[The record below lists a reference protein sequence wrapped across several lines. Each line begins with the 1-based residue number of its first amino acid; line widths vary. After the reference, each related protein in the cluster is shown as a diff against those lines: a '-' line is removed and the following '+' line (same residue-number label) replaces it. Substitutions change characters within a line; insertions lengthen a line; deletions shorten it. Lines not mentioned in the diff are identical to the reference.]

1 MLTEKRKRRDRDD
14 RAYVQPRSIGPGR
27 MIGARRAG
35 THSPFAIRSYRFQWS
50 ADLMTSWAFEME
62 TLILGWYIVVKTE
75 SVLLVTV
82 FGSLQFLG
90 TLIAPFFGLAG
101 DAFGHR
107 NVMCLMRAA
116 YALLAA
122 VLAALLVTDTL
133 TPLLALVVAGLAGL
147 VRPSDMGIRNVLIGE
162 TMPEDRLTSA
172 IGLSRITSDLARV
185 GGALAGASIVAMLGM
200 AQAYGMV
207 VCFYV
212 LGMLLTLGVSATRSV
227 DHAAK
232 VAVPSPLR
240 GLWEAAQAVWQAPP
254 QLAAMLMAF
263 LINLTAYP
271 FTLGL
276 LPYVARDI
284 YGTTQ
289 AGLGYLVAA
298 VAGGG
303 ILASLIVSRMGRAAQ
318 PARMMLVF
326 SVVWHGL
333 VILFG
338 QIDSLPGGLIVLPL
352 IGVTQMLCLLPM
364 SVLLLRGTPPALRG
378 RVMGM
383 RTLAVYGLPIGLLCS
398 GPLIGRLGFATTT
411 AIYGVVGIIATLL
424 VLGAWRT
431 HLWPKA
437 APGNA
442 G

>member
-1 MLTEKRKRRDRDD
+1 MTRKDYGNHRQLRLGRH
-14 RAYVQPRSIGPGR
+14 RSMAVPDW
-27 MIGARRAG
+27 MPAQ
-35 THSPFAIRSYRFQWS
+35 SPFAIRSYRFQWS

-62 TLILGWYIVVKTE
+62 TLILGWYIVVQTN

-101 DAFGHR
+101 DAVGHR

-122 VLAALLVTDTL
+122 VLAALLLTDML
-133 TPLLALVVAGLAGL
+133 TPALALVIAGIAGLI
-147 VRPSDMGIRNVLIGE
+147 RPSDMGIRNVLIGE

-172 IGLSRITSDLARV
+172 IGLSRITSDSARV
-185 GGALAGASIVAMLGM
+185 CGALAGASIVAILGM
-200 AQAYGMV
+200 GQAYLMV
-207 VCFYV
+207 VVFYA
-212 LGMLLTLGVSATRSV
+212 LGVLLTLGVSATR
-227 DHAAK
+227 AADQGPM
-232 VAVPSPLR
+232 VAASSPLR

-276 LPYVARDI
+276 LPYVARDV
-284 YGTTQ
+284 YGANQ
-289 AGLGYLVAA
+289 AGLGYLIAA

-303 ILASLIVSRMGRAAQ
+303 IVASLIISRMGRAAR

-326 SVVWHGL
+326 SIVWHGL
-333 VILFG
+333 VMLFG
-338 QIDSLPGGLIVLPL
+338 QVDSLPGGLLLLPL
-352 IGVTQMLCLLPM
+352 IGIAQMLCLLPM
-364 SVLLLRGTPPALRG
+364 SVLLLRGAPAALRG
-378 RVMGM
+378 RIMGM
-383 RTLAVYGLPIGLLCS
+383 RTLAVYGLPLGLLCS
-398 GPLIGRLGFATTT
+398 GPLIDHWGFPATT
-411 AIYGVVGIIATLL
+411 AAYGTIGILATLL
-424 VLGAWRT
+424 VLGIWRS
-431 HLWPKA
+431 HLWPKH
-437 APGNA
+437 APGNT

>member
-1 MLTEKRKRRDRDD
+1 MT
-14 RAYVQPRSIGPGR
+14 A
-27 MIGARRAG
+27 MRRAP
-35 THSPFAIRSYRFQWS
+35 TRSPFAIRSYRFQWP

-62 TLILGWYIVVKTE
+62 TLILGWYIVVQTE
-75 SVLLVTV
+75 SVLLVTL

-107 NVMCLMRAA
+107 NLMCLMRGA

-122 VLAALLVTDTL
+122 VLTALVLTDTL

-147 VRPSDMGIRNVLIGE
+147 IRPSDMGIRNVLIGE

-172 IGLSRITSDLARV
+172 IGLSRTTSDLARV
-185 GGALAGASIVAMLGM
+185 GGALAGASIVAVLGM

-207 VCFYV
+207 VLFYA
-212 LGMLLTLGVSATRSV
+212 LGVLLTLGVGATRAV
-227 DHAAK
+227 QQGIVAA
-232 VAVPSPLR
+232 APSPLR

-276 LPYVARDI
+276 LPYVARDV

-289 AGLGYLVAA
+289 AGLGYLIAA

-303 ILASLIVSRMGRAAQ
+303 IVASLLISRMGRAAQ
-318 PARMMLVF
+318 PARMMLIF
-326 SVVWHGL
+326 SVIWHGL

-338 QIDSLPGGLIVLPL
+338 QIDSLLGGLLLLPL
-352 IGVTQMLCLLPM
+352 IGISQMLCLLPM
-364 SVLLLRGTPPALRG
+364 AVLLLRGTPPALRG
-378 RVMGM
+378 RIMGM
-383 RTLAVYGLPIGLLCS
+383 RTLAVYGLPIGLLCA
-398 GPLIGRLGFATTT
+398 GPLIDKLGFPATT
-411 AIYGVVGIIATLL
+411 AIYGSAGIIATLL
-424 VLGAWRT
+424 VMGAWRS
-431 HLWPKA
+431 HLWPKN
-437 APGNA
+437 APGNV

>member
-1 MLTEKRKRRDRDD
+1 MT
-14 RAYVQPRSIGPGR
+14 A
-27 MIGARRAG
+27 MRRAP
-35 THSPFAIRSYRFQWS
+35 TRSPFAIRSYRFQWP

-62 TLILGWYIVVKTE
+62 TLILGWYIVVQTE
-75 SVLLVTV
+75 SVLLVTL

-107 NVMCLMRAA
+107 NLMCLMRGA

-122 VLAALLVTDTL
+122 VLTALVLTDTL

-147 VRPSDMGIRNVLIGE
+147 IRPSDMGIRNVLIGE

-172 IGLSRITSDLARV
+172 IGLSRTTSDLARV
-185 GGALAGASIVAMLGM
+185 GGALAGASIVAVLGM

-207 VCFYV
+207 VLFYA
-212 LGMLLTLGVSATRSV
+212 LGVLLTLGVGATRAV
-227 DHAAK
+227 QQGIVAA
-232 VAVPSPLR
+232 APSPLR

-276 LPYVARDI
+276 LPYVARDV

-289 AGLGYLVAA
+289 AGLGYLIAA

-303 ILASLIVSRMGRAAQ
+303 IVASLLISRMGRAAQ
-318 PARMMLVF
+318 PARMMLIF
-326 SVVWHGL
+326 SVIWHGL
-333 VILFG
+333 VILCG
-338 QIDSLPGGLIVLPL
+338 QIDSLLGGLLLLPL
-352 IGVTQMLCLLPM
+352 IGISQMLCLLPM
-364 SVLLLRGTPPALRG
+364 AVLLLRGTPPALRG
-378 RVMGM
+378 RIMGM
-383 RTLAVYGLPIGLLCS
+383 RTLAVYGLPIGLLCA
-398 GPLIGRLGFATTT
+398 GPLIDKLGFPATT
-411 AIYGVVGIIATLL
+411 AIYGSAGIIATLL
-424 VLGAWRT
+424 VMGAWRS
-431 HLWPKA
+431 HLWPKN
-437 APGNA
+437 APGNV

>member
-1 MLTEKRKRRDRDD
+1 
-14 RAYVQPRSIGPGR
+14 
-27 MIGARRAG
+27 
-35 THSPFAIRSYRFQWS
+35 
-50 ADLMTSWAFEME
+50 MTSWAFEME
-62 TLILGWYIVVKTE
+62 TLILGWYIVVQTE

-107 NVMCLMRAA
+107 NVMCLMRGA
-116 YALLAA
+116 YALLAT
-122 VLAALLVTDTL
+122 VLVALVLTDTL

-147 VRPSDMGIRNVLIGE
+147 IRPSDMGIRSVLIGE

-172 IGLSRITSDLARV
+172 IGLSRITADLARV
-185 GGALAGASIVAMLGM
+185 GGALAGASIVAVLGM

-207 VCFYV
+207 VLFYA
-212 LGMLLTLGVSATRSV
+212 LGVLLTLGVSTAR
-227 DHAAK
+227 AAEQGN
-232 VAVPSPLR
+232 VAAALSPLR
-240 GLWEAAQAVWQAPP
+240 GLWEAAQAVWQAPQ

-276 LPYVARDI
+276 LPYVARDV

-298 VAGGG
+298 VAAGG

-318 PARMMLVF
+318 PARMMLIF

-333 VILFG
+333 IILFG
-338 QIDSLPGGLIVLPL
+338 QINSLPGGLLLLPL
-352 IGVTQMLCLLPM
+352 IGIAQMLCLLPM
-364 SVLLLRGTPPALRG
+364 AVLLLRGTPPALRG
-378 RVMGM
+378 RIMGM

-398 GPLIGRLGFATTT
+398 GPLIDQLGFLATT
-411 AIYGVVGIIATLL
+411 AIYGAAGIIATLL
-424 VLGAWRT
+424 VLGAWRS
-431 HLWPKA
+431 HLWPKN
-437 APGNA
+437 APGNI

>member
-1 MLTEKRKRRDRDD
+1 M
-14 RAYVQPRSIGPGR
+14 
-27 MIGARRAG
+27 RRAP
-35 THSPFAIRSYRFQWS
+35 TRSPFAIRSYRFQWP

-62 TLILGWYIVVKTE
+62 TLILGWYIVVQTE
-75 SVLLVTV
+75 SVLLVTL

-107 NVMCLMRAA
+107 NLMCLMRGA

-122 VLAALLVTDTL
+122 VLTALVLTDTL

-147 VRPSDMGIRNVLIGE
+147 IRPSDMGIRNVLIGE

-172 IGLSRITSDLARV
+172 IGLSRTTSDLARV
-185 GGALAGASIVAMLGM
+185 GGALAGASIVAVLGM

-207 VCFYV
+207 VLFYA
-212 LGMLLTLGVSATRSV
+212 LGVLLTLGVGATRAV
-227 DHAAK
+227 QQGIVAA
-232 VAVPSPLR
+232 APSPLR

-276 LPYVARDI
+276 LPYVARDV

-289 AGLGYLVAA
+289 AGLGYLIAA

-303 ILASLIVSRMGRAAQ
+303 IVASLLISRMGRAAQ
-318 PARMMLVF
+318 PARMMLIF
-326 SVVWHGL
+326 SVIWHGL

-338 QIDSLPGGLIVLPL
+338 QIDSLLGGLLLLPL
-352 IGVTQMLCLLPM
+352 IGISQMLCLLPM
-364 SVLLLRGTPPALRG
+364 AVLLLRGTPPALRG
-378 RVMGM
+378 RIMGM
-383 RTLAVYGLPIGLLCS
+383 RTLAVYGLPIGLLCA
-398 GPLIGRLGFATTT
+398 GPLIDKLGFPATT
-411 AIYGVVGIIATLL
+411 AIYGSAGIIATLL
-424 VLGAWRT
+424 VMGAWRS
-431 HLWPKA
+431 HLWPKN
-437 APGNA
+437 APGNV

>member
-1 MLTEKRKRRDRDD
+1 MT
-14 RAYVQPRSIGPGR
+14 I
-27 MIGARRAG
+27 ARRVPAR
-35 THSPFAIRSYRFQWS
+35 SPFAIRSYRFQWS

-62 TLILGWYIVVKTE
+62 TLILGWYIMVQTG
-75 SVLLVTV
+75 SVLLVTL

-101 DAFGHR
+101 DAVGHR

-122 VLAALLVTDTL
+122 VLAALVLTDTL
-133 TPLLALVVAGLAGL
+133 TPMLALVIAGIAGLI
-147 VRPSDMGIRNVLIGE
+147 RPSDMGIRNVLIGE

-172 IGLSRITSDLARV
+172 IGLSRITSDSARV
-185 GGALAGASIVAMLGM
+185 CGALTGVSIVAFLGM
-200 AQAYGMV
+200 GQAYLMV
-207 VCFYV
+207 VLFYA
-212 LGMLLTLGVSATRSV
+212 LGMLLTLGVSATRTANQGPMV
-227 DHAAK
+227 AA
-232 VAVPSPLR
+232 ASPLR
-240 GLWEAAQAVWQAPP
+240 GLWEAAQSVWQAPP
-254 QLAAMLMAF
+254 QMAAMLMAF

-276 LPYVARDI
+276 LPYVARDV

-303 ILASLIVSRMGRAAQ
+303 IVASLIISRMGRAAQ

-326 SVVWHGL
+326 SVAWHGL

-338 QIDSLPGGLIVLPL
+338 QIDSLLGGLLLLPL
-352 IGVTQMLCLLPM
+352 IGITQMLCLLPM
-364 SVLLLRGTPPALRG
+364 SVLLLRGAPPALRG
-378 RVMGM
+378 RIMGM

-398 GPLIGRLGFATTT
+398 GPLIDRLGFPATT
-411 AIYGVVGIIATLL
+411 AIYGMVGIIVTLL

-431 HLWPKA
+431 HLWPKH
-437 APGNA
+437 APGNV

>member
-1 MLTEKRKRRDRDD
+1 MT
-14 RAYVQPRSIGPGR
+14 V
-27 MIGARRAG
+27 ARRVR

-62 TLILGWYIVVKTE
+62 TLILGWYIVVQTE
-75 SVLLVTV
+75 SVLLVTL

-107 NVMCLMRAA
+107 NVMCLMRGA

-122 VLAALLVTDTL
+122 VLAALVLTDTL
-133 TPLLALVVAGLAGL
+133 TPFLALLVAGLAGL
-147 VRPSDMGIRNVLIGE
+147 IRPSDMGTRNVLIGE

-172 IGLSRITSDLARV
+172 ISLSRITSDLARI
-185 GGALAGASIVAMLGM
+185 GGALAGASIVAVLGM
-200 AQAYGMV
+200 AQAYIMV
-207 VCFYV
+207 VLFYV
-212 LGMLLTLGVSATRSV
+212 LGMLLTLGVSATR
-227 DHAAK
+227 AAEQGI
-232 VAVPSPLR
+232 VAAAPSPLR

-284 YGTTQ
+284 YGASQ

-303 ILASLIVSRMGRAAQ
+303 ILASLLVSRMGRAAQ
-318 PARMMLVF
+318 PARMMLIF

-333 VILFG
+333 VVLFG
-338 QIDSLPGGLIVLPL
+338 QIDSLAGGLLLLPL
-352 IGVTQMLCLLPM
+352 IGIAQMLCLLPM

-378 RVMGM
+378 RIMGM

-398 GPLIGRLGFATTT
+398 GPLIDWLGFPAAS
-411 AIYGVVGIIATLL
+411 AIYGAIGIIATLL
-424 VLGAWRT
+424 VLGTWRS
-431 HLWPKA
+431 HLWPRH
-437 APGNA
+437 APGNI

>member
-1 MLTEKRKRRDRDD
+1 
-14 RAYVQPRSIGPGR
+14 
-27 MIGARRAG
+27 
-35 THSPFAIRSYRFQWS
+35 
-50 ADLMTSWAFEME
+50 MTSWAFEME
-62 TLILGWYIVVKTE
+62 TLILGWYIVVQTE

-107 NVMCLMRAA
+107 NVMCLMRGA
-116 YALLAA
+116 YALLAT
-122 VLAALLVTDTL
+122 VLVALVLTDTL

-147 VRPSDMGIRNVLIGE
+147 IRPSDMGIRNVLIGE

-172 IGLSRITSDLARV
+172 IGLSRITADLARV
-185 GGALAGASIVAMLGM
+185 GGALAGASIVAVLGM

-207 VCFYV
+207 VLFYA
-212 LGMLLTLGVSATRSV
+212 LGVLLTLGVSTAR
-227 DHAAK
+227 AAEQGN
-232 VAVPSPLR
+232 VAAALSPLR
-240 GLWEAAQAVWQAPP
+240 GLWEAAQAVWQAPQ

-276 LPYVARDI
+276 LPYVARDV

-298 VAGGG
+298 VAAGG

-318 PARMMLVF
+318 PARMMLIF

-333 VILFG
+333 IILFG
-338 QIDSLPGGLIVLPL
+338 QINSLPGGLLLLPL
-352 IGVTQMLCLLPM
+352 IGIAQMLCLLPM
-364 SVLLLRGTPPALRG
+364 AVLLLRGTPPALRG
-378 RVMGM
+378 RIMGM

-398 GPLIGRLGFATTT
+398 GPLIDQLGFPATT
-411 AIYGVVGIIATLL
+411 AIYGAAGIIATLL
-424 VLGAWRT
+424 VLGAWRS
-431 HLWPKA
+431 HLWPKN
-437 APGNA
+437 APGNI

>member
-1 MLTEKRKRRDRDD
+1 MT
-14 RAYVQPRSIGPGR
+14 VPGW
-27 MIGARRAG
+27 ISAR
-35 THSPFAIRSYRFQWS
+35 SPFAIRSYRFQWA

-62 TLILGWYIVVKTE
+62 TLILGWYIVVQTN

-82 FGSLQFLG
+82 FASLQFLG

-101 DAFGHR
+101 DAVGHR

-116 YALLAA
+116 YGLLAA
-122 VLAALLVTDTL
+122 VLAALVLTDML
-133 TPLLALVVAGLAGL
+133 TPELALVVAGIAGL
-147 VRPSDMGIRNVLIGE
+147 IRPSDMGIRNVLIGE

-172 IGLSRITSDLARV
+172 IGLSRITADSARV
-185 GGALAGASIVAMLGM
+185 CGALAGASIVAVLGM
-200 AQAYGMV
+200 GQAYRMV
-207 VCFYV
+207 VLFYA
-212 LGMLLTLGVSATRSV
+212 LGMLLTLGVSATRAV
-227 DHAAK
+227 DHGPWVAAR
-232 VAVPSPLR
+232 SPLR
-240 GLWEAAQAVWQAPP
+240 GLWVAGPAVWQAPP

-276 LPYVARDI
+276 LPYVARDV

-303 ILASLIVSRMGRAAQ
+303 IVASLIISRMGRAAQ
-318 PARMMLVF
+318 PSRMMLVF

-338 QIDSLPGGLIVLPL
+338 QIDSLPGGLLLLPL
-352 IGVTQMLCLLPM
+352 IGIAQMLCLLPM
-364 SVLLLRGTPPALRG
+364 SVLLLRGAPPALRG
-378 RVMGM
+378 RIMGM
-383 RTLAVYGLPIGLLCS
+383 RTLAVYGLPVGLLCS
-398 GPLIGRLGFATTT
+398 GPLIDHLGFPATT
-411 AIYGVVGIIATLL
+411 AAYGTMGIVATLL
-424 VLGAWRT
+424 VLGIWRS
-431 HLWPKA
+431 HLWPKH
-437 APGNA
+437 APGNI

>member
-1 MLTEKRKRRDRDD
+1 MT
-14 RAYVQPRSIGPGR
+14 AV
-27 MIGARRAG
+27 RRASRR
-35 THSPFAIRSYRFQWS
+35 SPFAIRSYRFQWS
-50 ADLMTSWAFEME
+50 ADLTTSWAFEME
-62 TLILGWYIVVKTE
+62 TLILGWYIVVQTE

-107 NVMCLMRAA
+107 NVMCLMRGA
-116 YALLAA
+116 YALLAT
-122 VLAALLVTDTL
+122 VLVALVLTDTL

-147 VRPSDMGIRNVLIGE
+147 IRPSDMGIRNVLIGE

-172 IGLSRITSDLARV
+172 IGLSRITADLARV
-185 GGALAGASIVAMLGM
+185 GGALAGASIVAVLGM

-207 VCFYV
+207 VLFYA
-212 LGMLLTLGVSATRSV
+212 LGVLLTLGVSTAR
-227 DHAAK
+227 AAEQGN
-232 VAVPSPLR
+232 VAAALSPLR
-240 GLWEAAQAVWQAPP
+240 GLWEAAQAVWQAPQ

-276 LPYVARDI
+276 LPYVARDV

-298 VAGGG
+298 VAAGG

-318 PARMMLVF
+318 PARMMLIF

-333 VILFG
+333 IILFG
-338 QIDSLPGGLIVLPL
+338 QINSLPGGLLLLPL
-352 IGVTQMLCLLPM
+352 IGIAQMLCLLPM
-364 SVLLLRGTPPALRG
+364 AVLLLRGTPPALRG
-378 RVMGM
+378 RIMGM

-398 GPLIGRLGFATTT
+398 GPLIDQLGFPATT
-411 AIYGVVGIIATLL
+411 AIYGAAGIIATLL
-424 VLGAWRT
+424 VLGAWRS
-431 HLWPKA
+431 HLWPKN
-437 APGNA
+437 APGNI

>member
-1 MLTEKRKRRDRDD
+1 
-14 RAYVQPRSIGPGR
+14 
-27 MIGARRAG
+27 
-35 THSPFAIRSYRFQWS
+35 
-50 ADLMTSWAFEME
+50 MTSWAFEME
-62 TLILGWYIVVKTE
+62 TLILGWYIVVQTE
-75 SVLLVTV
+75 SVLLVTI

-107 NVMCLMRAA
+107 NVMCLMRGT
-116 YALLAA
+116 YALLATI
-122 VLAALLVTDTL
+122 LAALVLTDTL

-172 IGLSRITSDLARV
+172 ISLSRITSDLARV
-185 GGALAGASIVAMLGM
+185 GGALAGATIVAVLGM

-207 VCFYV
+207 VLFYV
-212 LGMLLTLGVSATRSV
+212 LGMLLTLGVSAARLVEQGTV
-227 DHAAK
+227 TAA
-232 VAVPSPLR
+232 PSPLR

-276 LPYVARDI
+276 LPYVARDV
-284 YGTTQ
+284 YGATQ

-303 ILASLIVSRMGRAAQ
+303 ILASLAVSRLGRAAQ
-318 PARMMLVF
+318 PARMMLIF

-333 VILFG
+333 IVVFG
-338 QIDSLPGGLIVLPL
+338 QVDSLAGGLLLLPL
-352 IGVTQMLCLLPM
+352 IGIAQMLCLLPM
-364 SVLLLRGTPPALRG
+364 AVLLLRGTPPALRG
-378 RVMGM
+378 RIMGM

-398 GPLIGRLGFATTT
+398 GPLIDKLGFPATT
-411 AIYGVVGIIATLL
+411 AIYGMFGIAATLL
-424 VLGAWRT
+424 VLAVWRS
-431 HLWPKA
+431 HLWPRT
-437 APGNA
+437 APGNI

>member
-1 MLTEKRKRRDRDD
+1 MT
-14 RAYVQPRSIGPGR
+14 A
-27 MIGARRAG
+27 MRRAP
-35 THSPFAIRSYRFQWS
+35 TRSPFAIRSYRFQWP

-62 TLILGWYIVVKTE
+62 TLILGWYIVVQTE
-75 SVLLVTV
+75 SVLLVTL
-82 FGSLQFLG
+82 FGSLQVLG

-107 NVMCLMRAA
+107 NLMCLMRGA

-122 VLAALLVTDTL
+122 VLTALVLTDTL

-147 VRPSDMGIRNVLIGE
+147 IRPSDMGIRNVLIGE

-172 IGLSRITSDLARV
+172 IGLSRTTSDLARV
-185 GGALAGASIVAMLGM
+185 GGALAGASIVAVLGM

-207 VCFYV
+207 VLFYA
-212 LGMLLTLGVSATRSV
+212 LGVLLTLGVGATRAV
-227 DHAAK
+227 QQGIVAA
-232 VAVPSPLR
+232 APSPLR

-276 LPYVARDI
+276 LPYVARDV

-289 AGLGYLVAA
+289 AGLGYLIAA

-303 ILASLIVSRMGRAAQ
+303 IVASLLISRMGRAAQ
-318 PARMMLVF
+318 PARMMLIF
-326 SVVWHGL
+326 SVIWHGL

-338 QIDSLPGGLIVLPL
+338 QIDSLLGGLLLLPL
-352 IGVTQMLCLLPM
+352 IGISQMLCLLPM
-364 SVLLLRGTPPALRG
+364 AVLLLRGTPPALRG
-378 RVMGM
+378 RIMGM
-383 RTLAVYGLPIGLLCS
+383 RTLAVYGLPIGLLCA
-398 GPLIGRLGFATTT
+398 GPLIDKLGFPATT
-411 AIYGVVGIIATLL
+411 AIYGSAGIIATLL
-424 VLGAWRT
+424 VMGAWRS
-431 HLWPKA
+431 HLWPKN
-437 APGNA
+437 APGNV

>member
-1 MLTEKRKRRDRDD
+1 MT
-14 RAYVQPRSIGPGR
+14 A
-27 MIGARRAG
+27 ARCAR
-35 THSPFAIRSYRFQWS
+35 TRSPFAIRSYRFQWS

-62 TLILGWYIVVKTE
+62 TLILGWYIVVQTN
-75 SVLLVTV
+75 SVLLVTL

-122 VLAALLVTDTL
+122 ILAALVLTDML
-133 TPLLALVVAGLAGL
+133 TPVLALVIAGIAGLI
-147 VRPSDMGIRNVLIGE
+147 RPSDMGIRNVLIGE

-185 GGALAGASIVAMLGM
+185 CGALAGASIVALLGM
-200 AQAYGMV
+200 GQAYIMV
-207 VCFYV
+207 VIFYV
-212 LGMLLTLGVSATRSV
+212 LGMLLTLGVTATR
-227 DHAAK
+227 AAERGPG
-232 VAVPSPLR
+232 AAASPSPLR
-240 GLWEAAQAVWQAPP
+240 GLWEAAQTVWQAPP

-276 LPYVARDI
+276 LPYVARDV

-303 ILASLIVSRMGRAAQ
+303 ILGSLMLSRMGRAAQ

-338 QIDSLPGGLIVLPL
+338 QIDSLAGGLLLLPL
-352 IGVTQMLCLLPM
+352 IGVMQMLCLLPM
-364 SVLLLRGTPPALRG
+364 AVLLLRGAPPALRG
-378 RVMGM
+378 RIMGM

-398 GPLIGRLGFATTT
+398 GPLIDHLGFPATT
-411 AIYGVVGIIATLL
+411 AIYGTVGILATLL
-424 VLGAWRT
+424 VLGAWRS
-431 HLWPKA
+431 HLWPRHA
-437 APGNA
+437 SGNI

>member
-1 MLTEKRKRRDRDD
+1 MTVAQ
-14 RAYVQPRSIGPGR
+14 RAP
-27 MIGARRAG
+27 AR
-35 THSPFAIRSYRFQWS
+35 SPFAIRSYRFQWS

-62 TLILGWYIVVKTE
+62 TLILGWYIVVQTG
-75 SVLLVTV
+75 SVLLVTL

-107 NVMCLMRAA
+107 NVMCLMRGV

-122 VLAALLVTDTL
+122 VLAALVLTDML
-133 TPLLALVVAGLAGL
+133 TSLLALVVAGLAGL
-147 VRPSDMGIRNVLIGE
+147 IRPSDMSIRTVLIGE

-185 GGALAGASIVAMLGM
+185 GGALAGASIVAALGM
-200 AQAYGMV
+200 GQAYGMV
-207 VCFYV
+207 VVFYA
-212 LGMLLTLGVSATRSV
+212 LGMVLTLGVSATRATEQGT
-227 DHAAK
+227 AA
-232 VAVPSPLR
+232 APPSPLR

-276 LPYVARDI
+276 LPYVARDV

-303 ILASLIVSRMGRAAQ
+303 ILASLIISRMGRAAQ
-318 PARMMLVF
+318 PARMMLIF

-333 VILFG
+333 VVLFG
-338 QIDSLPGGLIVLPL
+338 QIESLSGGLLLLPL
-352 IGVTQMLCLLPM
+352 IGVAQMLCLLPM

-398 GPLIGRLGFATTT
+398 GPLISQLGFSATT
-411 AIYGVVGIIATLL
+411 AIYGAAGIIATLL
-424 VLGAWRT
+424 VLGVWRS
-431 HLWPKA
+431 HLWPKT
-437 APGNA
+437 APGNV

>member
-1 MLTEKRKRRDRDD
+1 MTAMQ
-14 RAYVQPRSIGPGR
+14 RAPMR
-27 MIGARRAG
+27 
-35 THSPFAIRSYRFQWS
+35 SPFAIRSYRFQWP

-62 TLILGWYIVVKTE
+62 TLILGWYIVVQTE
-75 SVLLVTV
+75 SVLLVTL

-107 NVMCLMRAA
+107 NLMCLMRGA

-122 VLAALLVTDTL
+122 VLTALVLTDTL

-147 VRPSDMGIRNVLIGE
+147 IRPSDMGMRNVLIGE

-172 IGLSRITSDLARV
+172 IGLSRTTSDLARV

-207 VCFYV
+207 VLFYA
-212 LGMLLTLGVSATRSV
+212 LGVLLTLGVGATR
-227 DHAAK
+227 AAQHGTV
-232 VAVPSPLR
+232 VAAPSPLR

-276 LPYVARDI
+276 LPYVARDV

-289 AGLGYLVAA
+289 AGLGYLIAA

-303 ILASLIVSRMGRAAQ
+303 IVASLLISRMGRAAQ
-318 PARMMLVF
+318 PARMMLIF
-326 SVVWHGL
+326 SVIWHGL

-338 QIDSLPGGLIVLPL
+338 QIDSLLGGLLLLPL
-352 IGVTQMLCLLPM
+352 IGIAQMLCLLPM
-364 SVLLLRGTPPALRG
+364 AVLLLRGTPPALRG
-378 RVMGM
+378 RIMGM
-383 RTLAVYGLPIGLLCS
+383 RTLAVYGLPIGLLCA
-398 GPLIGRLGFATTT
+398 GPLIDKLGFPATT
-411 AIYGVVGIIATLL
+411 AIYGSAGIIATLL
-424 VLGAWRT
+424 VMGAWRS
-431 HLWPKA
+431 HLWPKN
-437 APGNA
+437 APGNV

>member
-1 MLTEKRKRRDRDD
+1 MT
-14 RAYVQPRSIGPGR
+14 I
-27 MIGARRAG
+27 ARRVPAR
-35 THSPFAIRSYRFQWS
+35 SPFAIRSYRFQWS

-62 TLILGWYIVVKTE
+62 TLILGWYIMVQTG

-101 DAFGHR
+101 DAVGHR

-122 VLAALLVTDTL
+122 VLAALVLTDTL
-133 TPLLALVVAGLAGL
+133 TPMLALVIAGIAGLI
-147 VRPSDMGIRNVLIGE
+147 RPSDMGIRNVLIGE

-172 IGLSRITSDLARV
+172 IGLSRITSDSARV
-185 GGALAGASIVAMLGM
+185 CGALTGVSIVAFLGM
-200 AQAYGMV
+200 GQAYLMV
-207 VCFYV
+207 VLFYA
-212 LGMLLTLGVSATRSV
+212 LGMLLTLGVSATRTANQGPMV
-227 DHAAK
+227 AA
-232 VAVPSPLR
+232 ASPLR
-240 GLWEAAQAVWQAPP
+240 GLWEAAQSVWQAPP
-254 QLAAMLMAF
+254 QMAAMLMAF

-276 LPYVARDI
+276 LPYVARDV

-303 ILASLIVSRMGRAAQ
+303 IVASLIISRMGRAAQ

-326 SVVWHGL
+326 SVAWHGL

-338 QIDSLPGGLIVLPL
+338 QIDSLLGGLLLLPL
-352 IGVTQMLCLLPM
+352 IGITQMLCLLPM
-364 SVLLLRGTPPALRG
+364 SVLLLRGAPPALRG
-378 RVMGM
+378 RIMGM

-398 GPLIGRLGFATTT
+398 GPLIDRLGFPATT
-411 AIYGVVGIIATLL
+411 AIYGMVGIIVTLL

-431 HLWPKA
+431 HLWPKH
-437 APGNA
+437 APGNV

>member
-1 MLTEKRKRRDRDD
+1 MHSAGRRC
-14 RAYVQPRSIGPGR
+14 VS
-27 MIGARRAG
+27 ARRFPS
-35 THSPFAIRSYRFQWS
+35 TRSPFAIRSYRFQWS

-62 TLILGWYIVVKTE
+62 TLILGWYIVVQTN

-90 TLIAPFFGLAG
+90 TLVAPFFGLAG
-101 DAFGHR
+101 DAVGHR
-107 NVMCLMRAA
+107 NLMCLMRVV

-122 VLAALLVTDTL
+122 VLAALVLTETL
-133 TPLLALVVAGLAGL
+133 TPVLALVVAGLAGL
-147 VRPSDMGIRNVLIGE
+147 VRPSDMSIRSVLIGE

-172 IGLSRITSDLARV
+172 IGLSRITSDSARV
-185 GGALAGASIVAMLGM
+185 CGALAGASIVA
-200 AQAYGMV
+200 
-207 VCFYV
+207 V
-212 LGMLLTLGVSATRSV
+212 LGMGQAYIMVVLFYALGLLLTLGVSATRAS
-227 DHAAK
+227 DHGGVAA
-232 VAVPSPLR
+232 APSPLR
-240 GLWEAAQAVWQAPP
+240 GLWVAAQALWQAPP

-263 LINLTAYP
+263 LVNLTAYP

-276 LPYVARDI
+276 LPYVARDV

-303 ILASLIVSRMGRAAQ
+303 ILGSLLLSRMGRATQ

-326 SVVWHGL
+326 SLAWHGL

-338 QIDSLPGGLIVLPL
+338 QVDGLLGGLLLLPL
-352 IGVTQMLCLLPM
+352 IGITQMLCLLPM
-364 SVLLLRGTPPALRG
+364 AILLLRGTPPALRG

-398 GPLIGRLGFATTT
+398 GPIIDRIGFPATTAVYGT
-411 AIYGVVGIIATLL
+411 AGIMATLL
-424 VLGAWRT
+424 VLVVWRS
-431 HLWPKA
+431 HLWPRQV
-437 APGNA
+437 PGNI

>member
-1 MLTEKRKRRDRDD
+1 MT
-14 RAYVQPRSIGPGR
+14 I
-27 MIGARRAG
+27 ARRVPAR
-35 THSPFAIRSYRFQWS
+35 SPFAIRSYRFQWS

-62 TLILGWYIVVKTE
+62 TLILGWYIMVQTG
-75 SVLLVTV
+75 SVLLVTL

-101 DAFGHR
+101 DAVGHR

-122 VLAALLVTDTL
+122 VLAALVLTDTL
-133 TPLLALVVAGLAGL
+133 TPMLALVIAGIAGLI
-147 VRPSDMGIRNVLIGE
+147 RPSDMGIRNVLIGE

-172 IGLSRITSDLARV
+172 IGLSRITSDSARV
-185 GGALAGASIVAMLGM
+185 CGALTGVSIVAFLGM
-200 AQAYGMV
+200 GQAYLMV
-207 VCFYV
+207 VLFYA
-212 LGMLLTLGVSATRSV
+212 LGMLLTLGVSATRTANQGPM
-227 DHAAK
+227 AA
-232 VAVPSPLR
+232 ASPLR
-240 GLWEAAQAVWQAPP
+240 GLWEAAQSVWQAPP
-254 QLAAMLMAF
+254 QMAAMLMAF

-303 ILASLIVSRMGRAAQ
+303 IVASLIISRMGRAAQ

-326 SVVWHGL
+326 SVAWHGL

-338 QIDSLPGGLIVLPL
+338 QIDSLLGGLLLLPL
-352 IGVTQMLCLLPM
+352 IGITQMLCLLPM
-364 SVLLLRGTPPALRG
+364 SVLLLRGAPPALRG
-378 RVMGM
+378 RIMGM

-398 GPLIGRLGFATTT
+398 GPLIDRLGFPATT
-411 AIYGVVGIIATLL
+411 AIYGMVGIIVTLL

-431 HLWPKA
+431 HLWPKH
-437 APGNA
+437 APGNV